1 MKTIRWSAV
10 LLILFIQSVSM
21 VMPWSIG
28 MAQQVVEI
36 QETKVDY
43 SFGGQVTFWA
53 KTNLEKTPERVQIFI
68 KSLNQKDTI
77 VDEVSVRDNEF
88 VYVHDLVNYPLPAFS
103 EIQYWFGVKM
113 PGEQAFVSPK
123 FSFYYDDNRYSWQL
137 LEDKPF
143 RVHWYEGD
151 LAFGQ
156 MVLDTAQNS
165 LKRANQLLGLGD
177 PEKVDIFAYANGAEM
192 QSTLNLGDI
201 SVVAGHANPELG
213 VMFVSLPAGPFQQ
226 IETER
231 QIPHELMHILLYQKL
246 GADYTDLPTW
256 LNEGLAS
263 LNETYPNPDYVT
275 VLKDAAKKGTI
286 LPMSSLCQGFT
297 LEGGQYYLSYAQAD
311 SFTRYLY
318 QTYGSDGIQALI
330 QAYASG
336 LDCER
341 GAEVGLGKTLNKL
354 ESQWRRKAFNQNGA
368 LLPWVVILLLMLLM
382 PIFLIFNSL
391 FRGKNGAQELSE
403 KPAAPGG

>member
-1 MKTIRWSAV
+1 
-10 LLILFIQSVSM
+10 
-21 VMPWSIG
+21 

-53 KTNLEKTPERVQIFI
+53 KTNLEQTPESAQIFF
-68 KSLNQKDTI
+68 KSLNQNDTI
-77 VDEVSVRDNEF
+77 VGEVSVRDNELI
-88 VYVHDLVNYPLPAFS
+88 YVHDLVNYPLPAFS
-103 EIQYWFGVKM
+103 EIQYWYGVKM
-113 PGEQAFVSPK
+113 PGEQAYVSPK
-123 FSFYYDDNRYSWQL
+123 FSFYYDDNRYLWQM

-143 RVHWYEGD
+143 RVHWYDGD

-165 LKRANQLLGLGD
+165 LERANRLLGFSD

-192 QSTLNLGDI
+192 RSTLNLGDI
-201 SVVAGHANPELG
+201 SVVAGHADPEMG
-213 VMFVSLPAGPFQQ
+213 VMFVSLPGGPFQQ
-226 IETER
+226 METER

-246 GADYTDLPTW
+246 GADYADLPTW

-275 VLKDAAKKGTI
+275 ALKDASEKGTI
-286 LPMSSLCQGFT
+286 LPMGSLCQGFK
-297 LEGGQYYLSYAQAD
+297 LEGGQSYLAYAQAD
-311 SFTRYLY
+311 FFTRYLY
-318 QTYGSDGIQALI
+318 DMYGADGIQSLI

-341 GAEVGLGKTLNKL
+341 GAEIGLGKTLTQL
-354 ESQWRRKAFNQNGA
+354 EGQWQSNTFNQNTFFKA
-368 LLPWVVILLLMLLM
+368 FEVLLPWVVILGLMLLT
-382 PIFLIFNSL
+382 PILLILNSL
-391 FRGKNGAQELSE
+391 FRGTSGTQEAERKAGCSRRLR
-403 KPAAPGG
+403 